1 METIMAAIEGGDN
14 TTSDSPA
21 FIFAGYP
28 TEMENFVWAN
38 ARMESRVT
46 EEFIFPDWTPTE
58 QVDILLK
65 SATSEGFSVTLCVC
79 GLSQNR

>member
-28 TEMENFVWAN
+28 TEMENFVWTN

-46 EEFIFPDWTPTE
+46 EEFIFPD
-58 QVDILLK
+58 
-65 SATSEGFSVTLCVC
+65 
-79 GLSQNR
+79 